1 MVEIEMIKG
10 FEALP
15 NGKMSCAEV
24 KITSF
29 VIRKLECHNTLYG
42 IILPEL
48 GVSSIKNVITDCDSI
63 IITFADM
70 DVVVERVLD
79 RLMEKISRYEQ
90 MYDNQD
96 VAVELTQR
104 LWRIMKSLKFKY
116 CKSKWYRKYCG

>member
-15 NGKMSCAEV
+15 NGKLSCAEV
-24 KITSF
+24 KITSY
-29 VIRKLECHNTLYG
+29 VIRKLECHIELYT
-42 IILPEL
+42 IILPEM
-48 GVSSIKNVITDCDSI
+48 GVSPIKNMITDCDSI
-63 IITFADM
+63 IITFADI
-70 DVVVERVLD
+70 DGAERVLD
-79 RLMEKISRYEQ
+79 KLMEKINKYEQ

-96 VAVELTQR
+96 VAVEMTQR

>member
-1 MVEIEMIKG
+1 MVEIEMVKG

-24 KITSF
+24 KITSY

-48 GVSSIKNVITDCDSI
+48 GVSPIKNVITDCDSI

-70 DVVVERVLD
+70 DVMVERVLD

-90 MYDNQD
+90 MYNNQD

-116 CKSKWYRKYCG
+116 CKSKWYREYCG